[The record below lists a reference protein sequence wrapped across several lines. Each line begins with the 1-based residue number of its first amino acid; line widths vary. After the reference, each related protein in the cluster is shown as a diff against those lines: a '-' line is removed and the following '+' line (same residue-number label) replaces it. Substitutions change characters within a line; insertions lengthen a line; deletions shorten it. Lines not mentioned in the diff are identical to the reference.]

1 MFPLSKSM
9 HWLIAFITFSRSVGA
24 VADLYDLSCLSKV
37 PAIFNNIQDVAYAA
51 WKLAPPNLKT
61 LGPAV
66 HSYPLMGSHFFN
78 TSPSGT
84 GISPV
89 WDFRAASAKGNP
101 DAYVLA
107 AKLAVIPAP
116 SGPSDIDW
124 VQLKAVTGALA
135 TQVCDIAS
143 VLVRTILMYLE
154 TRFTA
159 PIHEEVFPQL
169 Q

>member
-1 MFPLSKSM
+1 M
-9 HWLIAFITFSRSVGA
+9 HWLIITLSRSVGA

-37 PAIFNNIQDVAYAA
+37 PAIFNNIQDVAFAT
-51 WKLAPPNLKT
+51 WKQAPPNLKT
-61 LGPAV
+61 LGPAACG
-66 HSYPLMGSHFFN
+66 YPLMGSHFFN

-107 AKLAVIPAP
+107 AKLAAIPAP
-116 SGPSDIDW
+116 SGPNDVDW
-124 VQLKAVTGALA
+124 LQLKAVTGALA
-135 TQVCDIAS
+135 TQVCDSAS
-143 VLVRTILMYLE
+143 LVRTVLMYPE

-159 PIHEEVFPQL
+159 PIHEEEFPQL